1 MGYLCF
7 CVIPVEF
14 QETVN
19 QAFEC
24 QLKTKARKKKTPTEV
39 EENNANTEALKK
51 QSPERK
57 LECSHNQLTSYIITI
72 ATLAQF
78 LTQIQPVHIHV

>member
-1 MGYLCF
+1 MEYR
-7 CVIPVEF
+7 IYM
-14 QETVN
+14 N
-19 QAFEC
+19 IKNKY

-57 LECSHNQLTSYIITI
+57 LECSHN
-72 ATLAQF
+72 
-78 LTQIQPVHIHV
+78 